1 MVEKFFKK
9 NNQNNTDIQHDNKV
23 TNENVLLESWISED
37 KMYDKSYKLG
47 FGLPMGTWYVSYKVN
62 DDATWERVKAGE
74 LKGFSLAG
82 PFIEK
87 MANENRY
94 SHQLSEIINIL
105 EQIDDE

>member
-1 MVEKFFKK
+1 
-9 NNQNNTDIQHDNKV
+9 
-23 TNENVLLESWISED
+23 
-37 KMYDKSYKLG
+37 
-47 FGLPMGTWYVSYKVN
+47 MGTWYVSYKVN
-62 DDATWERVKAGE
+62 DDETWERVKAGE